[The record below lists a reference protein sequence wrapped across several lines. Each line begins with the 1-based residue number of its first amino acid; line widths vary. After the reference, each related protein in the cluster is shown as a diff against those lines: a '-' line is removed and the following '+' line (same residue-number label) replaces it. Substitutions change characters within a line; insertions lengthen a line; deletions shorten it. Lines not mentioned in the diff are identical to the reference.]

1 MERAIFEQNS
11 LKIDVTNNPY
21 IELFFDW
28 DKLPGLDLSQYYYLA
43 EIKPDVS
50 NIPGEVIRPNSA
62 GPIFCCLRENCSYTL
77 SLLKTPH
84 LQFDANSPLD
94 LKPNISLIAEHE
106 SMFRLIW
113 GDIDFQA
120 LGYSQGQY
128 TLEIAYDDKVAEN
141 NTFTDSP
148 YVFIDGFPRYIQVSI
163 KNGPILFEIETNLQ
177 DRETVESFHFDLG
190 VKKRILSA
198 ATAIQPVPGWQV
210 RAEILPYFNNY
221 QDWLSAFTEKYP
233 QADASKVI
241 GSYVLFEDGLE
252 TQSVRMFGFSSQIDR
267 EIINQIQTR
276 GKNDPTLY
284 PVNQFK
290 IQLQIT
296 SPHRELLKTI
306 LLEKRF
312 NAADCDEIAGFAE
325 REIVEAQNRLF
336 EINPLVKWE
345 QSYLELVY
353 YFKDQGNNWQ
363 EFQRDQ
369 AYGFRWDFFPNSN
382 TKQCQIKW
390 VLNDLSQ
397 IDCSLALK
405 VSGTEYRMRWEPKV
419 DLKPYHDEKL
429 LAWWDLDKYEVSQ
442 VLQHEWDTDF
452 AHVGFYLKVHEEYLG
467 SRVHRSDLDVHIHE
481 LFSPNQNIYFDVE
494 DNKNYSVE
502 IVARYQKHEHALT
515 PVSASI
521 VSPRSKVNVNRADYH
536 HHSLANS
543 WRHATQREVYH
554 QNGHDSANKGKVL
567 LHLHM
572 HSPNLF
578 RADPFRESFLR
589 PGIWPIKTATG
600 EEVHNT
606 PGEWVLKNCL
616 DSWLPLLRVFKTLA
630 SDDIDF
636 QVSLNI
642 SPPVAYT
649 LSHPRFQDYMSRY
662 LDRTMAH
669 IKSQIQIMKSRL
681 DAQEYI
687 WAGERYLA
695 DIKALAQF
703 YNHDLGKDIIG
714 AYRTLSN
721 DGYLELSTCTATHG
735 MAGLLQSTPDA
746 LNTQIQIAK
755 QAHNRIFGD
764 DPKGIWLAENSYF
777 PGVEKILEKHQLHYF
792 FVEAEAILNG
802 SVLPSEEEYNPV
814 LIPGAQ
820 VCAFG
825 RSRLGRVQVW
835 DAKIGYAGH
844 PDFREYHFRHFGL
857 QLKRITT
864 KLSNEKGPYNP
875 DNAEKTARHLAQDF
889 YIKLCDQI
897 KKLENK
903 NFQSMPLITCTY
915 DAELF
920 GHHWFEG
927 PLFLEELL
935 RECYRKSDYIGLTT
949 PSHYLANRP
958 NLPEVTPNP
967 STWGHEAF
975 HLRWTAPKVA
985 WTFRELDRADQIL
998 KQYLKKARHKEFNP
1012 KQNQAVQQMG
1022 AELIR
1027 SQSSDLTF
1035 VMISGDFE
1043 EDMQREI
1050 LKYLDY
1056 FYVLKHMIDNN
1067 NLCEDFLLFRQHE
1080 NDMFPEFQTFYGLPV
1095 KKD

>member
-1 MERAIFEQNS
+1 MQMERTILEQNGI
-11 LKIDVTNNPY
+11 KIDITNNPY

-28 DKLPGLDLSQYYYLA
+28 EKLPGLDLSQHYYLA
-43 EIKPDVS
+43 EISPDS
-50 NIPGEVIRPNSA
+50 NLIPNELIRPNSA
-62 GPIFCCLRENCSYTL
+62 GPMFCCLRENCRYTL
-77 SLLKTPH
+77 RLLKTPH
-84 LQFDANSPLD
+84 LQFDVQSS
-94 LKPNISLIAEHE
+94 LKIKPDISLIAEHE
-106 SMFRLIW
+106 SLFRLIW
-113 GDIDFQA
+113 GNIDFQA
-120 LGYSQGQY
+120 LGYFQNQH
-128 TLEIAYDDKVAEN
+128 TLEISFEN
-141 NTFTDSP
+141 KSIEINTFIDSP
-148 YVFIDGFPRYIQVSI
+148 YVFIDGHPRHIKVCI
-163 KNGPILFEIETNLQ
+163 KNGPLLFEVNTNLK
-177 DRETVESFHFDLG
+177 DRETIERVHFDLN
-190 VKKRILSA
+190 VKSRILSA
-198 ATAIQPVPGWQV
+198 ATSIQPLPGWQV

-221 QDWLSAFTEKYP
+221 QDWLFAFIKKYP
-233 QADASKVI
+233 KADTSKLI
-241 GSYVLFEDGLE
+241 GSYVLYEDGLE
-252 TQSVRMFGFSSQIDR
+252 TQAVRMFGFSSQIDWD
-267 EIINQIQTR
+267 IINHIQIQE
-276 GKNDPTLY
+276 KNY
-284 PVNQFK
+284 PDSQPVSQFK
-290 IQLQIT
+290 FQLQIT

-306 LLEKRF
+306 LLEKTI
-312 NAADCDEIAGFAE
+312 NAADCGGFIGFSEAEI
-325 REIVEAQNRLF
+325 IEAQNRLF

-345 QSYLELVY
+345 QSYLELVF
-353 YFKDQGNNWQ
+353 YFKGQETDWQ

-369 AYGFRWDFFPNSN
+369 AYGYRWDFIPDSS
-382 TKQCQIKW
+382 THQCQIKW
-390 VLNDLSQ
+390 VLNDLTQ
-397 IDCSLALK
+397 PDCVLELK
-405 VSGTEYRMRWEPKV
+405 VSGIEHRMRWEPKV
-419 DLKPYHDEKL
+419 DLKPYHDKKL
-429 LAWWDLDKYEVSQ
+429 LAWWDLDKTEVAQ
-442 VLQHEWDTDF
+442 VLKHEWDTDMS
-452 AHVGFYLKVHEEYLG
+452 HVGFYLKVHEEYLG
-467 SRVHRSDLDVHIHE
+467 NRRHRSDLDVHIRK
-481 LFSPNQNIYFDVE
+481 LFAPNQNIYFNVD

-502 IVARYQKHEHALT
+502 IVARYKNQEHALT
-515 PVSASI
+515 PVSSSI
-521 VSPRSKVNVNRADYH
+521 VSPRSKTNFNQADYNH
-536 HHSLANS
+536 RSMSDS
-543 WRHATQREVYH
+543 WYHTTQHEVRH
-554 QNGHDSANKGKVL
+554 QNGDDSANKGKVL

-589 PGIWPIKTATG
+589 PGIWPIETVSG

-616 DSWLPLLRVFKTLA
+616 DSWLPLLRVFETLA
-630 SDDIDF
+630 ADKIDF

-649 LSHPRFQDYMSRY
+649 LSHPRFKDYMSRY

-669 IKSQIQIMKSRL
+669 VKSQLQIMKSRL

-687 WAGERYLA
+687 WAGERYLE

-714 AYRTLSN
+714 TYRTLSN

-746 LNTQIQIAK
+746 LNTQIQVAK

-764 DPKGIWLAENSYF
+764 DPRGIWLAENSYF
-777 PGVEKILEKHQLHYF
+777 PGVEKVLEQHQLHYF

-802 SVLPSEEEYNPV
+802 SVLPTEEEYNPV
-814 LIPGAQ
+814 LIPASQ
-820 VCAFG
+820 ICAFG
-825 RSRLGRVQVW
+825 RSRLGRMQVW

-864 KLSNEKGPYNP
+864 KLSNDKGPYNP

-897 KKLENK
+897 QKLERK
-903 NFQSMPLITCTY
+903 HFQSIPLITCTY

-927 PLFLEELL
+927 PIFLEELL

-949 PSHYLANRP
+949 PSHYLASFP
-958 NLPEVTPNP
+958 SLPEMTPNP
-967 STWGHEAF
+967 STWGHESF

-985 WTFRELDRADQIL
+985 WTFRELDRADQL
-998 KQYLKKARHKEFNP
+998 LRQYLKKALHEEFNS
-1012 KQNQAVQQMG
+1012 KQNQAIQQMG

-1056 FYVLKHMIDNN
+1056 FYMLKHMIDNN
-1067 NLCEDFLLFRQHE
+1067 NVCDDFLFYRQHE
-1080 NDMFPEFQTFYGLPV
+1080 NDMFPEFRTFYGLP
-1095 KKD
+1095 D